1 MRVLVLTVVHD
12 PEDARVRYRQ
22 IPALVAAGHE
32 VTLAAS
38 FTDHGRELPE
48 DIASIDI
55 PRAHGRHR
63 LPAILRARRLLRA
76 RAHEFDVVLMHDP
89 ELLLSALGLKVRHLV
104 WDVHEDTVATL
115 RLKAW
120 LPRFVRPPVAAVAR
134 WAERS
139 AERRMHLLLAEES
152 YVERFTRS
160 HPVIPNSVV
169 PPEQVSEGADHRVV
183 YIGRVSAA
191 RGAGEMIE
199 LGRRLAPEIE
209 LHVFGG
215 AEPDCIEMLRTA
227 HAERAI
233 VWHGFVPNAEA
244 LARLDGALAGL
255 SLLHD
260 QPNYAHSVPTK
271 MLEYLAHGVPVVSTP
286 NPVSRRLVE
295 EGDCGV
301 LVPFGDVAAAERA
314 VRALHADHDERD
326 RLAKNGRAMV
336 LAKYDW
342 RVDAQR
348 FVEALEDVAKA

>member
-38 FTDHGRELPE
+38 FTEHGRELPE
-48 DIASIDI
+48 GIDSIDI

-63 LPAILRARRLLRA
+63 LSAILRARRLLRA
-76 RAHEFDVVLMHDP
+76 RAHDFDVVLMHDP
-89 ELLLSALGLKVRHLV
+89 ELLLAALGLPVEHLV

-120 LPRFVRPPVAAVAR
+120 LPRPLRPPVAAVAR
-134 WAERS
+134 WAERF
-139 AERRMHLLLAEES
+139 AERRMHLLLAEDS
-152 YVERFTRS
+152 YVDRFAHE

-169 PPEQVSEGADHRVV
+169 PPEQVLESADHRVV
-183 YIGRVSAA
+183 YIGRVSKA
-191 RGAGEMIE
+191 RGAREMIE
-199 LGRRLAPEIE
+199 LGRRLAPDIE
-209 LHVFGG
+209 LHVYGG
-215 AEPDCIEMLRTA
+215 AEPDCIEMLRAA
-227 HAERAI
+227 HTQRAI
-233 VWHGFVPNAEA
+233 VWHGFVPNDEA

-314 VRALHADHDERD
+314 VRALHADHDERH
-326 RLAKNGRAMV
+326 RLAKNGREMV
-336 LAKYDW
+336 LDRFDW
-342 RVDAQR
+342 RVDAAR
-348 FVEALEDVAKA
+348 FVEALEGFARG